1 VQPDNVASLAVVR
14 LLGFGLLGEGR
25 IWCPARGIEETCLWF
40 EKPRTLV
47 PAWAAGVALAQR
59 DMARQVAT

>member
-1 VQPDNVASLAVVR
+1 VR